1 MYRISSRICSRRLV
15 RLKKQRSFQKNKKGM
30 VITMKY
36 DFDEQI
42 ERRGSDCLKYD
53 FAVERG
59 MPADILPLWVA
70 DMDFRTAPCI
80 TERIQKDAA
89 FGIFGYTDSK
99 DDYFQ
104 TLSKWYETYFNWKV
118 EKDWLVKTPGI
129 VFAIATAVSAF
140 TKEGDSVL
148 IQQPVYY
155 PFSSVI
161 RNNNRKL
168 VNNELVL
175 KEGRYEMDLE
185 DFEKKIVQEKVKL
198 FILCSP
204 HNPVGRVWTEEELR
218 RIGEIC
224 LKYDVKIVSDE
235 IHSDFV
241 YPGIVHH
248 VLMTV
253 DERFQD
259 ICIVCTAPSKTFN
272 LAGLQVSNV
281 WIPNPELRRIF
292 EQKISAVGYSE
303 VNMLGLH
310 ACQAAYEGGRE
321 WLEQLKEYL
330 KGNLDFVRN
339 YLKENIPQIKLIE
352 PEGTYLVWLDCRELG
367 LSEKELEQFIAQKA
381 KLWLDDGI
389 IFGKAG
395 EGFERVNIACPRA
408 TLKEALERL
417 KKAAATL
424 TV

>member
-1 MYRISSRICSRRLV
+1 
-15 RLKKQRSFQKNKKGM
+15 M
-30 VITMKY
+30 VIIMKY

-70 DMDFRTAPCI
+70 DMDFRTASCI

-104 TLSKWYETYFNWKV
+104 ALSKWYETYFDWKV

-140 TKEGDSVL
+140 TKEGDGVL

-155 PFSSVI
+155 PFSAVI
-161 RNNNRKL
+161 RDNNRKL

-175 KEGRYEMDLE
+175 KDGHYEMDLE

-204 HNPVGRVWTEEELR
+204 HNPVGRVWTKEELQ

-235 IHSDFV
+235 IHNDFV
-241 YPGIVHH
+241 YPGFVHH
-248 VLMTV
+248 VLTTV

-259 ICIVCTAPSKTFN
+259 ISIVCTAPSKTFN

-281 WIPNPELRRIF
+281 WIPNPELRRVF
-292 EQKISAVGYSE
+292 ERKMSAVGYSE

-330 KGNLDFVRN
+330 KGNLDFVRD
-339 YLKENIPQIKLIE
+339 YLEENIPQIKLIE

-381 KLWLDDGI
+381 KLWLDDGV

>member
-1 MYRISSRICSRRLV
+1 
-15 RLKKQRSFQKNKKGM
+15 M

-59 MPADILPLWVA
+59 MPEDILPLWVA

-99 DDYFQ
+99 DDYFE
-104 TLSKWYETYFNWKV
+104 TLSKWYKTYFNWKV

-140 TKEGDSVL
+140 TKEGDSIL

-161 RNNNRKL
+161 RNNNRRL

-175 KEGRYEMDLE
+175 EDGRYEMDLE

-241 YPGIVHH
+241 YPGFVHH
-248 VLMTV
+248 VLTTV
-253 DERFQD
+253 DERFRD
-259 ICIVCTAPSKTFN
+259 ISIVCTAPSKTFN

-281 WIPNPELRRIF
+281 WIPNPELRRVF

-381 KLWLDDGI
+381 KLWLDDGV

-424 TV
+424 TA

>member
-1 MYRISSRICSRRLV
+1 
-15 RLKKQRSFQKNKKGM
+15 
-30 VITMKY
+30 MKY

-59 MPADILPLWVA
+59 MPEDILPLWVA

-99 DDYFQ
+99 DDYFE

-161 RNNNRKL
+161 RNNNRRL

-175 KEGRYEMDLE
+175 EDGRYEMDLE

-241 YPGIVHH
+241 YPGFVHH
-248 VLMTV
+248 VLTTV
-253 DERFQD
+253 DERFRD
-259 ICIVCTAPSKTFN
+259 ISIVCTAPSKTFN

-281 WIPNPELRRIF
+281 WIPNPELRRVF

-381 KLWLDDGI
+381 KLWLDDGV